1 MNELTELVNNI
12 KKSTDYQSNK
22 KILREK
28 MQTDLHLP
36 YNNGLFK
43 VSQELISFLAV
54 WESDS
59 IFLEDVYQNPIQIDR
74 EEFLAKC
81 KERYQMVMNA
91 WHLQHEEI
99 KRARKV

>member
-22 KILREK
+22 KILQEK

-43 VSQELISFLAV
+43 VSPELISFLAV

-91 WHLQHEEI
+91 WHIQHEEI